1 MKRLESV
8 SASNKEKRL
17 QFAQKHVTWGKKK
30 WRKVIFSD
38 EKKWNL
44 TGNDGYVIVWLENP
58 GDAAKEEVKQ
68 STASIMTWGAISSK
82 KGLVIVRV
90 DERIDSETYC
100 DMLETCFFNNANVIL
115 PFNYLFQQDNAPPHL
130 SRFTKEFLESCKIDV
145 LEWPPQLPDLSPI
158 ENLWGILSEK
168 IYSEGKTYD
177 SKDELWEAIQ
187 TAWDA
192 VLEEVF
198 KNLYKS
204 IPNQL
209 IKVLESG
216 GKRIQY

>member
-1 MKRLESV
+1 
-8 SASNKEKRL
+8 
-17 QFAQKHVTWGKKK
+17 
-30 WRKVIFSD
+30 
-38 EKKWNL
+38 
-44 TGNDGYVIVWLENP
+44 
-58 GDAAKEEVKQ
+58 
-68 STASIMTWGAISSK
+68 
-82 KGLVIVRV
+82 
-90 DERIDSETYC
+90 
-100 DMLETCFFNNANVIL
+100 
-115 PFNYLFQQDNAPPHL
+115 
-130 SRFTKEFLESCKIDV
+130 
-145 LEWPPQLPDLSPI
+145 LSPI

-192 VLEEVF
+192 VPEEVL

-204 IPNQL
+204 IPNRL